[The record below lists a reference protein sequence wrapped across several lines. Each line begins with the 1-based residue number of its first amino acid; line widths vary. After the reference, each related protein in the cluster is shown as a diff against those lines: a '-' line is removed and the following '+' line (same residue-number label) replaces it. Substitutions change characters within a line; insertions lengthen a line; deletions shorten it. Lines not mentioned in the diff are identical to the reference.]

1 MQKMFGKG
9 FGVCCMVFVVALV
22 ALCGVARAEV
32 DTVLDWDEG
41 IVATIAMTDPEA
53 QNGRTSGQRL
63 VLARTAAQ
71 AMAEADLLGAIMG
84 MKINR
89 RTTVR
94 QAILSGDLIEKKV
107 EGFIK
112 GAMVIEE
119 GINELNLYEVS
130 MAVRIE
136 DVLEV
141 VMAESAKS
149 TGDAYGLVGTP
160 TATPR
165 FKRTH
170 KLNKRYLGL
179 PDDEPAVT
187 ARRPAPRSTYRKP
200 AASVPESKSSTD
212 SDDMTLR
219 EYMRTRLKDKI
230 RTIPGKE
237 TAEKSGTG
245 SGETGKSTEPE
256 RIALTV
262 TSDTGYTSLVIDG
275 RLQNN
280 LIKGRRVVIYTKDGK
295 VLYKGDKIH
304 YFNRLLDALRS
315 DVAGSKPLVVDAV
328 NTKRNRSGRVTY
340 PVVSKSDGHRIR
352 RADDESSI
360 LKNPRIIILVK

>member
-1 MQKMFGKG
+1 MKKVFGKG
-9 FGVCCMVFVVALV
+9 FGVCFMVFMVALV
-22 ALCGVARAEV
+22 GLCGVARAEV

-141 VMAESAKS
+141 VMAESAKI

-160 TATPR
+160 TAEPR

-179 PDDEPAVT
+179 PDDEPSVT
-187 ARRPAPRSTYRKP
+187 RKPARGSTYRKP
-200 AASVPESKSSTD
+200 PRSVPESKSSAD

-219 EYMRTRLKDKI
+219 EYMRTKLKDKI
-230 RTIPGKE
+230 RSVPGTE
-237 TAEKSGTG
+237 TVEKAKTG
-245 SGETGKSTEPE
+245 SAVASTPATPE

-262 TSDTGYTSLVIDG
+262 TSDTGYSSLVIDG

-280 LIKGRRVVIYTKDGK
+280 LIKGRRVVIYSKDGK
-295 VLYKGDKIH
+295 VLYTGDKIH

-315 DVAGSKPLVVDAV
+315 DVAGTKPLVVDAV
-328 NTKRNRSGRVTY
+328 DTKRNRSGRVTY
-340 PVVSKSDGHRIR
+340 PVVSNGDGRRIR
-352 RADDESSI
+352 RADNESSI
-360 LKNPRIIILVK
+360 LKNHRIIILVK